1 MVMKRIAIVLLLLLA
16 GVSCANCYGKGLRDI
31 FRKRVTIRCYWAFG
45 KCYYEDNSVLD
56 MVSGYPTIKDTLEKN
71 GLATMVSKIDSSMI
85 FFYHKVG
92 KDVECYKV
100 LRSMYGDW
108 KYFSYEPASLWFEDV
123 CCPHGRFNV
132 YLGEFKIKR

>member
-1 MVMKRIAIVLLLLLA
+1 MVMKKIAVFLLLLLA

-31 FRKRVTIRCYWAFG
+31 FRKRVTIKCYWAFG

-85 FFYHKVG
+85 FFYHKEG

-108 KYFSYEPASLWFEDV
+108 KYFSYEPANLWFEDV

-132 YLGEFKIKR
+132 YLGEFKIKK

>member
-1 MVMKRIAIVLLLLLA
+1 MVMKRIAVVLLLLLA
-16 GVSCANCYGKGLRDI
+16 SVSYANCYGKGLRDI
-31 FRKRVTIRCYWAFG
+31 FRKRITIKCYWSRG
-45 KCYYEDNSVLD
+45 KLYYEDNSVLD

-100 LRSMYGDW
+100 LRSMSGDW

>member
-1 MVMKRIAIVLLLLLA
+1 MKRIAVVLLLLLA
-16 GVSCANCYGKGLRDI
+16 SVSYANCYGKGLRDI
-31 FRKRVTIRCYWAFG
+31 FRKRITIKCYWSRG
-45 KCYYEDNSVLD
+45 KLYYEDNSVLD

-100 LRSMYGDW
+100 LRSMSGDW